1 MFPLQVFIIAGILIL
16 ASNNNMKT
24 FKQFLTEADQKI
36 QCDINGICKVIKQ
49 YESAGNEEKILSVY
63 KDSKGLSTIGHG
75 HLVTAQSPKIFAEL
89 NISPDVLTGK
99 AKLTPEQADK
109 LLERDV
115 QTRLPQV
122 EKLVPNFNTY
132 SSELQGQLAS
142 EQFRGMF
149 GKSPSALKKLNA
161 GDFSGA
167 STEYLNAKD
176 YRESVRDKTGIA
188 PRMQSLADAIKTEPE
203 RQKKRQQSS
212 LQTTQA
218 SQSPSTLQ
226 TPLSR

>member
-1 MFPLQVFIIAGILIL
+1 MFPLYKVIITLLIAL
-16 ASNNNMKT
+16 ASINNMKT
-24 FKQFLTEADQKI
+24 FKTFLIENSQQI
-36 QCDINGICKVIKQ
+36 ECDLDGICKVIKE

-63 KDSKGLSTIGHG
+63 KDSKGLDTIGHG

-115 QTRLPQV
+115 KTRLPQV
-122 EKLVPNFNTY
+122 QKLVPNFSNY

-142 EQFRGMF
+142 EQFRGML
-149 GKSPSALKKLNA
+149 GKSPNALKKLSA
-161 GDFSGA
+161 GDFAGA

-176 YRESVRDKTGIA
+176 YKESVRDKTGIA
-188 PRMQSLADAIKTEPE
+188 PRMQKLADAIRTEPE

-212 LQTTQA
+212 QQTTQA
-218 SQSPSTLQ
+218 LQSPSTSQ
-226 TPLSR
+226 TPPSR

>member
-1 MFPLQVFIIAGILIL
+1 MFPLQGFIIAGILTI
-16 ASNNNMKT
+16 ASNNNMKS
-24 FKQFLTEADQKI
+24 FQQFLIEGSGQM
-36 QCDINGICKVIKQ
+36 QCDVNGICKVIKE
-49 YESAGNEEKILSVY
+49 YESAGNEQKILSVY
-63 KDSKGLSTIGHG
+63 KDSKGLDTVGHG

-89 NISPDVLTGK
+89 NISPDVLSGK

-115 QTRLPQV
+115 KTRLPQV
-122 EKLVPNFNTY
+122 QKLVPNFNNY

-142 EQFRGMF
+142 EQFRGML
-149 GKSPSALKKLNA
+149 GKSPSALKKLSA

-167 STEYLNAKD
+167 SKEYLNAKD

-188 PRMQSLADAIKTEPE
+188 PRMQKLADAIRTEPE

-212 LQTTQA
+212 QQTTQA
-218 SQSPSTLQ
+218 PQSPSTSQ
-226 TPLSR
+226 KPPSR

>member
-1 MFPLQVFIIAGILIL
+1 MFPLQVFIITGILAL
-16 ASNNNMKT
+16 ASNNIMKS
-24 FKQFLTEADQKI
+24 FQQFLTEANQKI

-49 YESAGNEEKILSVY
+49 YESAGNEQKILSVY

-75 HLVTAQSPKIFAEL
+75 HLVTPPSPKIFAEL

-115 QTRLPQV
+115 KTRLPQV

-142 EQFRGMF
+142 EQFRGML